1 MSEGWLPRPSA
12 PAHRAP
18 PGATDCHHHVYD
30 GRFALV
36 PGAAYRPGDATA
48 ADYAAFRAR
57 LGFAR
62 SVVVQPS
69 VYGTDNA
76 CTLDAVARLG
86 AGCARA
92 IAVVSGEESPAALAA
107 LGRGGVVGA
116 RLQAVGPSRGN
127 LAMLERLA
135 ARVGEMGWHLQLHLD
150 PDLVVEA
157 APRLRALAV
166 PMVFDHFARIPH
178 PQGQAH
184 PAFAVVAGLVEAGRA
199 WVKLSAGY
207 HFSRSGP
214 PGYADVGALTRA
226 FLRLAPERMLW
237 ATDWPHP
244 TEEAKPDASVLFDRF
259 VEWAGGDGVAR
270 LVLVDNPAALYGFG

>member
-30 GRFALV
+30 GRFPLV
-36 PGAAYRPGDATA
+36 PGAQYRPGDATA
-48 ADYAAFRAR
+48 DDYAAFRAR
-57 LGFAR
+57 IGFAR
-62 SVVVQPS
+62 SVVIQPS

-86 AGCARA
+86 AGRARA
-92 IAVVSGEESPAALAA
+92 IAVVSGDEDKSDLAA
-107 LGRGGVVGA
+107 LGRGGVVGV

-127 LAMLERLA
+127 VARLERLA
-135 ARVGEMGWHLQLHLD
+135 ARVDEMGWHLQLHLD
-150 PDLVVEA
+150 PDLLVDA
-157 APRLRALAV
+157 APRLQALPV
-166 PMVFDHFARIPH
+166 TMVLDHFGRIPH
-178 PQGQAH
+178 PDGPAH
-184 PAFAVVAGLVEAGRA
+184 PAFAVAAGLVERGRT

-244 TEEAKPDASVLFDRF
+244 TEAVKPDISVLLDCF
-259 VEWAGGDGVAR
+259 VEWAGDDATAR
-270 LVLVDNPAALYGFG
+270 RVLVDNPATLYGFG

>member
-30 GRFALV
+30 GRFPLV
-36 PGAAYRPGDATA
+36 PGAQYRPGDATA
-48 ADYAAFRAR
+48 DDYAAFRAR
-57 LGFAR
+57 IGFAR
-62 SVVVQPS
+62 SVVIQPS

-86 AGCARA
+86 AGRARA
-92 IAVVSGEESPAALAA
+92 IAVVSGDEDKSDLAA
-107 LGRGGVVGA
+107 LGRGGVVGV

-127 LAMLERLA
+127 VARLERLA
-135 ARVGEMGWHLQLHLD
+135 ARVDEMGWHLQLHLD
-150 PDLVVEA
+150 PDLLVDA
-157 APRLRALAV
+157 APRLQALPV
-166 PMVFDHFARIPH
+166 TMVLDHFGRIPN
-178 PQGQAH
+178 PDGAAH
-184 PAFAVVAGLVEAGRA
+184 PAFAVAAGLVERGRT

-244 TEEAKPDASVLFDRF
+244 TEAVKPDISVLLDRF
-259 VEWAGGDGVAR
+259 VEWAGDDATAR
-270 LVLVDNPAALYGFG
+270 RVLVDNPATLYGFG

>member
-30 GRFALV
+30 GRFPLV
-36 PGAAYRPGDATA
+36 PGAQYRPGDATA
-48 ADYAAFRAR
+48 DDYAAFRAR
-57 LGFAR
+57 IGFAR
-62 SVVVQPS
+62 SVVIQPS

-86 AGCARA
+86 AGRARA
-92 IAVVSGEESPAALAA
+92 IAVVSGDEDKSDLAA
-107 LGRGGVVGA
+107 LGRGGVVGV

-127 LAMLERLA
+127 VARLERLA
-135 ARVGEMGWHLQLHLD
+135 ARVDEMGWHLQLHLD
-150 PDLVVEA
+150 PDLLVDA
-157 APRLRALAV
+157 APRLQALPV
-166 PMVFDHFARIPH
+166 TMVLDHFGRIPH
-178 PQGQAH
+178 PDGVAH
-184 PAFAVVAGLVEAGRA
+184 PAFAVAAGLVERGRT

-244 TEEAKPDASVLFDRF
+244 TEAVKPDISVLLDRF
-259 VEWAGGDGVAR
+259 VEWAGDDATAR
-270 LVLVDNPAALYGFG
+270 RVLVDNPATLYGFG

>member
-30 GRFALV
+30 GRFPLV
-36 PGAAYRPGDATA
+36 PGAQYRPGDATA
-48 ADYAAFRAR
+48 DDYAAFRAR
-57 LGFAR
+57 IGFAR
-62 SVVVQPS
+62 SVVIQPS

-86 AGCARA
+86 AGRARA
-92 IAVVSGEESPAALAA
+92 IAVVSGDEDKSDLAA
-107 LGRGGVVGA
+107 LGRGGVVGV

-127 LAMLERLA
+127 VARLERLA
-135 ARVGEMGWHLQLHLD
+135 ARVDEMGWHLQLHLD
-150 PDLVVEA
+150 PDLLVDA
-157 APRLRALAV
+157 APRLQALPV
-166 PMVFDHFARIPH
+166 TMVLDHFGRIPH
-178 PQGQAH
+178 PDGAAH
-184 PAFAVVAGLVEAGRA
+184 PTFAVAAGLVERGRT

-244 TEEAKPDASVLFDRF
+244 TEAVKPDISVLLDRF
-259 VEWAGGDGVAR
+259 VEWAGDDATAR
-270 LVLVDNPAALYGFG
+270 RVLVDNPATLYGFG

>member
-30 GRFALV
+30 GRFPLV
-36 PGAAYRPGDATA
+36 PGAQYRPGDATA
-48 ADYAAFRAR
+48 DDYAAFRAR
-57 LGFAR
+57 IGFAR
-62 SVVVQPS
+62 SVVIQPS

-92 IAVVSGEESPAALAA
+92 IAVVSGDEDKSDLAA
-107 LGRGGVVGA
+107 LGRGGVVGV
-116 RLQAVGPSRGN
+116 RLQAVGPSRDN
-127 LAMLERLA
+127 VARLERLA
-135 ARVGEMGWHLQLHLD
+135 ARVDEMGWHLQLHLD
-150 PDLVVEA
+150 PDLLVDA
-157 APRLRALAV
+157 APRLQALPV
-166 PMVFDHFARIPH
+166 TMVLDHFGRIPH
-178 PQGQAH
+178 PDGAAH
-184 PAFAVVAGLVEAGRA
+184 PAFAVAAGLVERGRT

-244 TEEAKPDASVLFDRF
+244 TEAVKPDISVLLDRF
-259 VEWAGGDGVAR
+259 VEWAGDDATAR
-270 LVLVDNPAALYGFG
+270 RVLVDNPATLYGFG

>member
-30 GRFALV
+30 GRFPLV
-36 PGAAYRPGDATA
+36 PGAQYRPGDATA
-48 ADYAAFRAR
+48 DDYAAFRAR
-57 LGFAR
+57 IGFAR
-62 SVVVQPS
+62 SVVIQPS

-86 AGCARA
+86 AGRARA
-92 IAVVSGEESPAALAA
+92 IAVVSGDEDKSDLAA
-107 LGRGGVVGA
+107 LGRGGVVGV

-127 LAMLERLA
+127 VARLERLA
-135 ARVGEMGWHLQLHLD
+135 ARVDEMGWHLQLHLD
-150 PDLVVEA
+150 PDLLVDA
-157 APRLRALAV
+157 APRLHALPV
-166 PMVFDHFARIPH
+166 TMVLDHFGRIPH
-178 PQGQAH
+178 PDGAAH
-184 PAFAVVAGLVEAGRA
+184 PTFAVAAGLVERGRT

-244 TEEAKPDASVLFDRF
+244 TEAVKPDISVLLDRF
-259 VEWAGGDGVAR
+259 VEWAGDDATAR
-270 LVLVDNPAALYGFG
+270 RVLVDNPATLYGFG